1 MFDGWIDRSGHVWHE
16 GGAVLDGALPPTAG
30 EDAVDRRLIEAELD
44 DARRI
49 APDDGEVWDIFGDDR
64 ASGDDSADADAVAA
78 GSDDGASAEPRV
90 VADFQLTELHRVF
103 FDESEMA
110 IEEKRVRRKA
120 IERVVAEQ
128 DQHTGR
134 DGDVAADGDS
144 CGK

>member
-1 MFDGWIDRSGHVWHE
+1 MTRPNARSRAEHG
-16 GGAVLDGALPPTAG
+16 PTPTASQG
-30 EDAVDRRLIEAELD
+30 ACETTCAC
-44 DARRI
+44 
-49 APDDGEVWDIFGDDR
+49 
-64 ASGDDSADADAVAA
+64 ADADAIAA
-78 GSDDGASAEPRV
+78 GRDDGASAKPRV
-90 VADFQLTELHRVF
+90 VADFELAELHRVF